1 MLFAVWV
8 KNKEDGI
15 VTLQVSMAQW
25 VNPIGGVPAVVEGV
39 VTTPANPARAASSR
53 SNTAGVKKGVTMSE
67 MIKD

>member
-1 MLFAVWV
+1 
-8 KNKEDGI
+8 
-15 VTLQVSMAQW
+15 MAQW

-39 VTTPANPARAASSR
+39 ATTPANPARAASSR